1 MPASERYN
9 IAHLLDKQVVTQTLD
24 WLAENDQAL
33 EQLSLCS
40 INLSGHSM
48 GNKEFIAFLL
58 DKLESSSVPC
68 EKICLEITETAA
80 MSNMNQAIE
89 FFTQLKELGCRIALD
104 DFGSGLSSFGYLKKL
119 PVDIVK
125 IDGLFVRDID
135 VNEMDHLMVRSI
147 NDLARQMGKKT
158 VAEFVENTRII
169 EQLME
174 LQVDYAQGYIIGKP
188 KPLAEL
194 VEELMDK

>member
-1 MPASERYN
+1 
-9 IAHLLDKQVVTQTLD
+9 LLK
-24 WLAENDQAL
+24 
-33 EQLSLCS
+33 
-40 INLSGHSM
+40 
-48 GNKEFIAFLL
+48 
-58 DKLESSSVPC
+58 KLKSSSVPC

-89 FFTQLKELGCRIALD
+89 FFGQLKALGCCIALD

-125 IDGLFVRDID
+125 IDGIFVRDMD
-135 VNEMDHLMVRSI
+135 TNEMDHLMVRSI
-147 NDLARQMGKKT
+147 NDLARQMGKQT
-158 VAEFVENTRII
+158 VAEFVENAQII

-174 LQVDYAQGYIIGKP
+174 LGVDYAQGYVIGKP

-194 VEELMDK
+194 VSELTP